1 MLIRILLT
9 VLAAI
14 QSPRPVDVVRGGSFE
29 ITVPQG
35 WTASAVTGTLVRLDH
50 STGASLLII
59 RTRSAENLDSFAHRG
74 AERIMAP
81 LGFAKFEDPRH
92 FSDSE
97 KELVQYEIRGN
108 RQSERRRILYRALR
122 GKDGLFEVIYE
133 NNENRFDILLT
144 EAQAI
149 ASSPQSIPQP
159 PPRAAGR
166 RR

>member
-1 MLIRILLT
+1 MVLHFLLA

-29 ITVPQG
+29 LTVPQG
-35 WTASAVTGTLVRLDH
+35 WTASTVTGTLVRLDH

-59 RTRSAENLDSFAHRG
+59 RTRSNENLDSFAHRG
-74 AERIMAP
+74 AERTMAP
-81 LGFAKFEDPRH
+81 LGFAKIEDPRH
-92 FSDSE
+92 FSDSD

-108 RQSERRRILYRALR
+108 RLSERRRILYRALR
-122 GKDGLFEVIYE
+122 SKDGLFEVIYE

-149 ASSPQSIPQP
+149 ASSLQAIPQP
-159 PPRAAGR
+159 PPRRGR
-166 RR
+166 R